1 MLPRNKRGI
10 TAVILARRRRQRKY
24 RSSVRQLCRSHSSV
38 VVVDGRGQHMSFVLP
53 RNRSQHWLYYYWVG
67 ILRTTMRLSTV
78 PLRRLKLRLM
88 RMITFP
94 MKDPS
99 SCLPRRFCGFKK
111 DRAGAGG
118 QAVAPRGLF
127 RHALDR
133 AEGREGGREKYPG
146 YLARS
151 GSPLR
156 IQFVG
161 SGHEYFKLVSIEKA
175 FFRSYLKEKENVL
188 LQLMVAMLSSLCI
201 KENSNMTK
209 LHKAMSVAKP
219 PMFR

>member
-1 MLPRNKRGI
+1 
-10 TAVILARRRRQRKY
+10 
-24 RSSVRQLCRSHSSV
+24 
-38 VVVDGRGQHMSFVLP
+38 
-53 RNRSQHWLYYYWVG
+53 
-67 ILRTTMRLSTV
+67 MRLSTV
-78 PLRRLKLRLM
+78 PLRRLKLTMM

-111 DRAGAGG
+111 DRARRASGRS
-118 QAVAPRGLF
+118 PR
-127 RHALDR
+127 ALSSR
-133 AEGREGGREKYPG
+133 ARPSGREGGREKYPG

-161 SGHEYFKLVSIEKA
+161 SGREYFKLVSIEKA